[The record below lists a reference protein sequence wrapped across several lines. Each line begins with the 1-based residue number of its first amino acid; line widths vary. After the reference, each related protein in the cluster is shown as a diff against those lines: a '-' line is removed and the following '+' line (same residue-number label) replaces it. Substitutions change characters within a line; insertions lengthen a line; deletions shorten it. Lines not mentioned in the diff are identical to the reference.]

1 VVKPANLREDHG
13 EAAWHAAGMENRA
26 AISRRDQSGRISL
39 MSANRLQRR
48 LPPLNAL
55 LAFEAAGRLQN
66 FTAAGRELNI
76 TQAAVSRHILTLES
90 HLGALLFTREH
101 RAVQLT
107 PDGARFHQTVAA
119 SLEQIA
125 AHATELKRKSSR
137 GIVTIG
143 TTIAFATFWLMP
155 RLNAFRAQEQGIDFK
170 LMASDAPFDL
180 TTEEI
185 DIAIKYGTGEWPGLD
200 SAFLFGDEIFPVCS
214 PAFLA
219 RHPAA
224 RQLAD
229 LPHLPLLHLD
239 DVDASWMNWPAWFAH
254 VPQLIGKAAMPKQM
268 SSRRL
273 PSRNER
279 SRNEDPRRAAASSAP
294 AAPAAR
300 MAAAAMAASSPVTH
314 QAEAKRASGIKCQS
328 YNNYSLIIQAAI
340 DGQGIALG
348 WRHFVDDLLR
358 EGQLVRPVGATVK
371 TGLGVYLVTARGRP
385 ISRPAQRLMQW
396 LRDQVSTATLDDLSP
411 HNRAASRDTAMA

>member
-1 VVKPANLREDHG
+1 
-13 EAAWHAAGMENRA
+13 
-26 AISRRDQSGRISL
+26 

-76 TQAAVSRHILTLES
+76 TQAAISRHILTLEG
-90 HLGALLFTREH
+90 HLGMLLFTREH

-125 AHATELKRKSSR
+125 AHAVELKRKSSR

-170 LMASDAPFDL
+170 LLASDAPFDL

-185 DIAIKYGTGEWPGLD
+185 DIAIKYGTGDWPGLD
-200 SAFLFGDEIFPVCS
+200 ATFLFGDEIFPVCS

-219 RHPAA
+219 RHPAV
-224 RQLAD
+224 RNLSE
-229 LPHLPLLHLD
+229 LPGLPLLHLD
-239 DVDASWMNWPAWFAH
+239 DVDASWMNWSAWFAH
-254 VPQLIGKAAMPKQM
+254 DPQIAVKTAIFKAQASKATGAKTTGA
-268 SSRRL
+268 RL
-273 PSRNER
+273 SAGR
-279 SRNEDPRRAAASSAP
+279 AASSAAT
-294 AAPAAR
+294 AAGLPPGDWPQGDR
-300 MAAAAMAASSPVTH
+300 SPGDR
-314 QAEAKRASGIKCQS
+314 QAEAKRAETIKSQS

-358 EGQLVRPVGATVK
+358 EGQLVRPVDATVK
-371 TGLGVYLVTARGRP
+371 TGLGFYLVTARGRP

-396 LRDQVSTATLDDLSP
+396 LRDQVSTAAVEALSP
-411 HNRAASRDTAMA
+411 ASFAQGSDLEMA